1 MGRLVMS
8 ERSTRQTTLS
18 GALLI
23 FGLCFPA
30 MARSQEPTPRTRAEA
45 TGYQETTRYDE
56 VVTFIDDLQRGSRL
70 VHVESFG
77 ETREGRSLP
86 LMVLADPPIGQ
97 PRELRASGKP
107 AVFVM
112 ANIHG
117 SEVEGKEASLQLA
130 RRIVTGELGTL
141 LENIVILIAPIYN
154 ADGNEQI
161 SPDNRTR
168 QNGPIGGVGTRES
181 AMGLDL
187 NRDYMKMESPEAR
200 GLIGLFNRWDPHVI
214 VDLHTTNGSYHGYH
228 LTYSPPLNPNA
239 NPDLIAYERQ
249 EMLPSITRNLR
260 QRHEVR
266 AYYYGNF
273 APPPGSEAEPA
284 PGNRVWQTFDHRP
297 RFGNSYGGLRNRISI
312 LSEAY
317 SYVDFR
323 VRVEATAAFV
333 EEILRYSA
341 SHAGEMVE
349 LTRRLDKEATERG
362 MASGS
367 ELGVRFGLEAAPD
380 PVDILVGEV
389 RTVTNP
395 RSGAEMTAVIPD
407 RYLTESMIEYGTF
420 RPTRLA
426 RLPAA
431 YVFAPEPGLS
441 LVLDRL
447 QGHGIT
453 VEEAREEFTIEVDLF
468 TIGRVSRARREFQG
482 HRETLLDGEFTSE
495 TRTFPSGAILVRTA
509 QPLAALAFYLLEP
522 ESDDGLANW
531 NFLEDYLEGG
541 RYPIYK
547 VMGELSVPT
556 RVLR

>member
-1 MGRLVMS
+1 MWKLAVN
-8 ERSTRQTTLS
+8 ERSLRQTTLS
-18 GALLI
+18 GALMV
-23 FGLCFPA
+23 FGLFFPA
-30 MARSQEPTPRTRAEA
+30 MAHSQEPAPRTRAEA
-45 TGYQETTRYDE
+45 TGYEETTRYDE
-56 VVTFIDDLQRGSRL
+56 VVTFIDDLQRGSRV

-77 ETREGRSLP
+77 ETTEGRSMP
-86 LMVLADPPIGQ
+86 LVVLADPPIARPG
-97 PRELRASGKP
+97 ELRESSKP

-117 SEVEGKEASLQLA
+117 GEVEGKEAALQLY
-130 RRIVTGELGTL
+130 RRIVTGELEAL
-141 LENIVILIAPIYN
+141 LEDIVILIAPIYN
-154 ADGNEQI
+154 ADGNERI
-161 SPDNRTR
+161 SPENRAR
-168 QNGPIGGVGTRES
+168 QNGPIGGVGTRVN

-239 NPDLIAYERQ
+239 DADLIAYERE
-249 EMLPSITRNLR
+249 EMLPSITRNLLE
-260 QRHEVR
+260 RHDVR

-323 VRVEATAAFV
+323 GRVEATAAFV

-341 SHAGEMVE
+341 LHAGEIVE
-349 LTRRLDKEATERG
+349 LTRRLDEEATERG
-362 MASGS
+362 LGNGS
-367 ELGVRFGLEAAPD
+367 ELGVRFGFEAAPD
-380 PVDILVGEV
+380 PVDILVAEV
-389 RTVTNP
+389 QTVTNP

-407 RYLTESMIEYGTF
+407 RYVAESMIEYGTF
-420 RPTRLA
+420 RPTRFA
-426 RLPAA
+426 PLPAA
-431 YVFAPEPGLS
+431 YVFAPEPGLARA
-441 LVLDRL
+441 LDRL
-447 QGHGIT
+447 KAHGIT
-453 VEEAREEFTIEVDLF
+453 VEEAQEEFTLEVDLF
-468 TIGRVSRARREFQG
+468 TIERVSRARREFQG
-482 HRETLLDGEFTSE
+482 HRETLLDGQFTSE

-509 QPLAALAFYLLEP
+509 QPLGALAFYLLEP

-531 NFLEDYLEGG
+531 NFLEDYLEGN

-547 VMGELSVPT
+547 VMDELRVAT
-556 RVLR
+556 RILR